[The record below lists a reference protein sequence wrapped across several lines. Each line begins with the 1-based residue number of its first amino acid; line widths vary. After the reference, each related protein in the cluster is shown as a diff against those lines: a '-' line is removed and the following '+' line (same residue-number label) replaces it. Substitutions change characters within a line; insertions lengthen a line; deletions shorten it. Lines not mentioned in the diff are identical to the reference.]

1 MSVLRVANLGRTFG
15 GLVAVAGIDFSVQS
29 GQIFGL
35 IGPNGSGKT
44 TTINVL
50 TNVIGASSGEV
61 ALDGR
66 RLTGLRQNEIARA
79 GVTRTFQNLRLLA
92 SQTVLDNVRV
102 GQTIHCRTFASR
114 CNPFP
119 FGQERAL
126 RGEAEAL
133 LERFDLAGRRDSLAG
148 SLSYGEKKRLEIARA
163 LAMKPRFLLLDE
175 PAAGMN
181 GVEVNWLTSAL
192 RRRHRDPAGG
202 APHEAGHER
211 VRPCRRPPLRPQDRR
226 RRARSGRPRS
236 EGDRVLPG
244 KGALTCWR

>member
-1 MSVLRVANLGRTFG
+1 MSVLRVANLGKTFG

-192 RRRHRDPAGG
+192 REIRASGIGILLVEHHMKLVMSVCDRVAVLHFGHKIADDVPEVVARDPKVI
-202 APHEAGHER
+202 ESY
-211 VRPCRRPPLRPQDRR
+211 L
-226 RRARSGRPRS
+226 
-236 EGDRVLPG
+236 G
-244 KGALTCWR
+244 KAH

>member
-1 MSVLRVANLGRTFG
+1 MSVLRVANLGKTFG

-181 GVEVNWLTSAL
+181 GVEVNWLKSAL
-192 RRRHRDPAGG
+192 REIRASGIGILLVEHHMKLVMSVCDRVVVLHFGHKIADDVPEVVARDPKVI
-202 APHEAGHER
+202 ESY
-211 VRPCRRPPLRPQDRR
+211 L
-226 RRARSGRPRS
+226 
-236 EGDRVLPG
+236 G
-244 KGALTCWR
+244 KAH

>member
-1 MSVLRVANLGRTFG
+1 MSVLRVANLGKTFG

-61 ALDGR
+61 ALDER

-192 RRRHRDPAGG
+192 REIRASGIGILLVEHHMKLVMSVCDRVAVLHFGHKIADDVPEVVARDPKVI
-202 APHEAGHER
+202 ESY
-211 VRPCRRPPLRPQDRR
+211 L
-226 RRARSGRPRS
+226 
-236 EGDRVLPG
+236 G
-244 KGALTCWR
+244 KAH

>member
-1 MSVLRVANLGRTFG
+1 MSVLRVANLGKTFG

-181 GVEVNWLTSAL
+181 GVEVNWLKSAL
-192 RRRHRDPAGG
+192 REIRASGIGILLVEHHMKLVMSVCDRVAVLHFGHKIADDVPEVVARDPKVI
-202 APHEAGHER
+202 ESY
-211 VRPCRRPPLRPQDRR
+211 L
-226 RRARSGRPRS
+226 
-236 EGDRVLPG
+236 G
-244 KGALTCWR
+244 KAH